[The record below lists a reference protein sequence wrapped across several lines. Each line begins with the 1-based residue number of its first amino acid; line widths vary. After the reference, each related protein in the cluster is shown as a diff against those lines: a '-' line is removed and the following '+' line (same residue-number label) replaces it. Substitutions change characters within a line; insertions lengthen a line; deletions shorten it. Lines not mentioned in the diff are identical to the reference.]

1 MNNNNNTIKLD
12 TEVVSN
18 IVNDMMLAKFN
29 ENNQL
34 INNIKNHVSFEND
47 IERSIPYIQ
56 DKIDVINSYK
66 TPIQTTQCQQTT
78 QYQQTTQCKQVP
90 AQQIPV
96 QQVPL
101 QQIPV
106 QQAVQQCQQEYIE
119 KENCPTKIQIVKL
132 SVISIIIIAI
142 ICFIVWKYVESKYI
156 YVIIIICSSIIL
168 CSDYVI
174 YNKGWILFL

>member
-78 QYQQTTQCKQVP
+78 QCKQIP
-90 AQQIPV
+90 AV
-96 QQVPL
+96 QQHVPL
-101 QQIPV
+101 QQVP
-106 QQAVQQCQQEYIE
+106 VQQCQQEYIE

>member
-78 QYQQTTQCKQVP
+78 QCKQIP
-90 AQQIPV
+90 TQQIPT
-96 QQVPL
+96 
-101 QQIPV
+101 QQIP
-106 QQAVQQCQQEYIE
+106 ALQQCQQEYIE

-132 SVISIIIIAI
+132 SVISIIIIVI

>member
-47 IERSIPYIQ
+47 IESSIPYIQ

-66 TPIQTTQCQQTT
+66 TPIQTQCQQTT
-78 QYQQTTQCKQVP
+78 QC
-90 AQQIPV
+90 QQIPAV
-96 QQVPL
+96 QQQVPL
-101 QQIPV
+101 QQVPL
-106 QQAVQQCQQEYIE
+106 QQVPLIQQCQQEYIE